1 MKTAITQ
8 REAGRLVR
16 AFTARTMIE
25 QLGRSTSINLMLDG
39 LGIKREVTL
48 AEFRNLS
55 AAFDEELEK
64 LERRAGEDSTP
75 KGREAMKAARA
86 VLIVPT
92 AAEVDR

>member
-16 AFTARTMIE
+16 AFTARTMTE

-39 LGIKREVTL
+39 LGVKREVTL

-64 LERRAGEDSTP
+64 LERRAGEDKPAKTKTVAPASSA
-75 KGREAMKAARA
+75 EAAS
-86 VLIVPT
+86 
-92 AAEVDR
+92 